1 MGWVLRWQGET
12 YREGDITIGQAEQI
26 EKLIGENWFGINV
39 LRTAKHALSVLAVMH
54 THRTGRPFDEVKAEV
69 ADIPVNVYAQDVYGE
84 EPDDL
89 PVEYTDGNP
98 PAAAAPST
106 RTSRSSAN
114 RRGAGRQ
121 K

>member
-1 MGWVLRWQGET
+1 VLRWQGET

-26 EKLIGENWFGINV
+26 EQLIGENWFGINV
-39 LRTAKHALSVLAVMH
+39 LRTAKHAMSVLAVMH
-54 THRTGRPFDEVKAEV
+54 AHRTGRPFDEVKAEV
-69 ADIPVNVYAQDVYGE
+69 AAIPVNTYALEVYGE

-89 PVEYTDGNP
+89 PVEYADGNP
-98 PAAAAPST
+98 PAAVAPST